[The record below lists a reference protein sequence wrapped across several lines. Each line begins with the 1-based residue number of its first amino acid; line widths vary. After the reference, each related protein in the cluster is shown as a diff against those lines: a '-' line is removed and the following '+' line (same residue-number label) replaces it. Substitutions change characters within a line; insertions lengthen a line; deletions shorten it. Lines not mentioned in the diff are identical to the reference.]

1 MARVIAVA
9 NRKGG
14 VGKTTTAVNVAAEL
28 AISGRRVLLVD
39 LDPQGHA
46 GLGLGVIAQKGEPTV
61 HQFFRQSSADIADA
75 IRKSDVYGIHV
86 LPAQRNFQIHDA
98 LNEPLRLSRALQ
110 KVSGLYDEIV
120 IDTSPS
126 IDVTSVAALAM
137 AHHVLIPTQLQ
148 HLAYD
153 GIALFCEMLF
163 KVVTTFNPRF
173 SGFAIV
179 PIQIDMRLNLQR
191 IILAELLKQF
201 GPKRI
206 FRGIRSDI
214 AVAEAFGAK
223 TVVRNYRPASRA
235 AKDYELLCQ
244 DILSFWPHRVQAP
257 DTAAGTPH

>member
-14 VGKTTTAVNVAAEL
+14 VGKTMTAVNVAAEL
-28 AISGRRVLLVD
+28 AARGRRVLLVD

-46 GLGLGVIAQKGEPTV
+46 GLGLGVIVRKGEPSV
-61 HQFFRQSSADIADA
+61 HQVFRQSSIDIGAA
-75 IRKSDVYGIHV
+75 IKKSELYGIHV
-86 LPAQRNFQIHDA
+86 LPAERNFQIHDA

-110 KVSGLYDEIV
+110 KVSDCYDEII

-153 GIALFCEMLF
+153 GIVLFCEGLF
-163 KVVTTFNPRF
+163 KVVTTFNPKF

-179 PIQIDMRLNLQR
+179 PIQIDMRLILQR
-191 IILAELLKQF
+191 IILVELLKKF
-201 GPKRI
+201 GTKRI
-206 FRGIRSDI
+206 FRGIRADI

-235 AKDYELLCQ
+235 AKDYALLCD
-244 DILSFWPHRVQAP
+244 DILSFWPNHFQRM
-257 DTAAGTPH
+257 AAAA